1 MRALKEGEVA
11 MPRLFTGFEVPP
23 DIAGQLAAV
32 RGGLTGAR
40 WITPDHYHVTLRFF
54 GDIDGATARDIDAM
68 LVLLDKPALRLT
80 VTGLRIFGGERPRAL
95 VAEIESTPDLL
106 EMQAEQE
113 RLVRRLGLPPET
125 RKYAPHITL
134 ARLRDV
140 SAFQLAAFISS
151 VGPVPKL
158 AFTADRY
165 VMFSSRDSVGGGP
178 YIVEADYLLGMCAD
192 DHFAE

>member
-1 MRALKEGEVA
+1 
-11 MPRLFTGFEVPP
+11 MPRLFTSFEVPP
-23 DIAGQLAAV
+23 DIADQLAAV

-54 GDIDGATARDIDAM
+54 GDIDAAVARDLDAM
-68 LVLLDKPALRLT
+68 LALIDRPCLRLT
-80 VTGLRIFGGERPRAL
+80 VKGLRIFGGDRPRAL
-95 VAEIESTPDLL
+95 VAEIEPTPELL

-113 RLVRRLGLPPET
+113 RLVRRLGLSPQT
-125 RKYAPHITL
+125 GKYTPHITP

-140 SAFQLAAFISS
+140 SAFQLAAFISA

-178 YIVEADYLLGMCAD
+178 YIVEADYPLRMEAD
-192 DHFAE
+192 DHCAE

>member
-1 MRALKEGEVA
+1 MKGDAAL
-11 MPRLFTGFEVPP
+11 PRLFTGFEVPA
-23 DIAGQLAAV
+23 DIASQLAFV

-54 GDIDGATARDIDAM
+54 GDIDAATARDIDAM
-68 LVLLDKPALRLT
+68 LMLVDKPPVRLR
-80 VTGLRIFGGERPRAL
+80 VTGLRIFGNERPRAL
-95 VAEIESTPDLL
+95 VADIEPSPDLL
-106 EMQAEQE
+106 DMQAEQE

-140 SAFQLAAFISS
+140 SAFQVADFVSA

-158 AFTADRY
+158 AFTADRF

-178 YIVEADYLLGMCAD
+178 YKVEADYPLGSD
-192 DHFAE
+192 DYGDDPD

>member
-1 MRALKEGEVA
+1 
-11 MPRLFTGFEVPP
+11 MPRLFTGFEVPT
-23 DIAGQLAAV
+23 DIADQLAAV

-40 WITPDHYHVTLRFF
+40 WITPDHYHVTLRFY

-68 LVLLDKPALRLT
+68 LALTDKPALRLT
-80 VTGLRIFGGERPRAL
+80 VTGLRIFGGERPRAI

-140 SAFQLAAFISS
+140 SAFQRAAFISA
-151 VGPVPKL
+151 VGAVPKL
-158 AFTADRY
+158 TFTAERY

-178 YIVEADYLLGMCAD
+178 YIVEADYPLGMGAD
-192 DHFAE
+192 DLFAE

>member
-1 MRALKEGEVA
+1 
-11 MPRLFTGFEVPP
+11 MPRLFTGFEVPT
-23 DIAGQLAAV
+23 DIADQLAAV

-40 WITPDHYHVTLRFF
+40 WITPDHYHVTLRFY

-68 LVLLDKPALRLT
+68 LALTDKPALRLT
-80 VTGLRIFGGERPRAL
+80 VTGLRIFGGERPRAI

-140 SAFQLAAFISS
+140 SAFQLAAFISE
-151 VGPVPKL
+151 VGAVPKL
-158 AFTADRY
+158 TFTAERY

-178 YIVEADYLLGMCAD
+178 YIVEADYPLGMGAD
-192 DHFAE
+192 DLFAE

>member
-1 MRALKEGEVA
+1 

-23 DIAGQLAAV
+23 GIADPLAAV
-32 RGGLTGAR
+32 RGGLSGAR

-68 LVLLDKPALRLT
+68 LALIDKPPVRLT

-140 SAFQLAAFISS
+140 SAFQLAGFISAI
-151 VGPVPKL
+151 GPLPKL
-158 AFTADRY
+158 AFTANRY

-178 YIVEADYLLGMCAD
+178 YIVEADYPLGIETD
-192 DHFAE
+192 DAFDD